1 MDEVCE
7 EAECN
12 VSPKKNQV
20 WITKQLLQML
30 EKWMKPKYGTVPE
43 VLSEGAS
50 CAPDA
55 MDVDA
60 SANSSENFDTLY

>member
-1 MDEVCE
+1 MNNETASANVGKMDEAVE
-7 EAECN
+7 
-12 VSPKKNQV
+12 
-20 WITKQLLQML
+20 
-30 EKWMKPKYGTVPE
+30 YGTVPE

-60 SANSSENFDTLY
+60 SANSSENFDTIY